1 MALVKW
7 NPWSEVMTLKQEMD
21 RLFGMQMP
29 DVLRSE
35 QRSWTPRI
43 DMRETETDYVID
55 ADLPGVSKDDIAV
68 SVEGQALIITGE
80 RKVEDTRDA
89 DGWRHVERAFGRFQR
104 AFQLPTAVKVDG
116 IEAQYRD
123 GVLSVHVPKADEAKT
138 RRIDVKAA

>member
-29 DVLRSE
+29 DVFRQES
-35 QRSWTPRI
+35 RSWTPRI
-43 DMRETETDYVID
+43 DMQETETDYVIE
-55 ADLPGVSKDDIAV
+55 ADLPGVSRDDITV
-68 SVEGQALIITGE
+68 SVEGQTLVISGE
-80 RKVEDTRDA
+80 RQAEDTRDA
-89 DGWRHVERAFGRFQR
+89 DGWRHVERAFGKFQR
-104 AFQLPTAVKVDG
+104 AFQLPTTVNADG

-123 GVLSVHVPKADEAKT
+123 GVLSVHVPKAEEAKT